1 MRFAVAAYDRRL
13 RGLVIALD
21 RDGAPVAATWRAV
34 GAAADRL
41 GLRRPSYYTVRRL
54 VILERLRERQ
64 TAAQHRTGGRLVR
77 RLRLAARVDVSIG
90 IERRG
95 DAWHDEHLVLQ
106 QHKRPPPRR
115 VLGAARPSR

>member
-13 RGLVIALD
+13 RGLVVALD

-54 VILERLRERQ
+54 VILERLRERH
-64 TAAQHRTGGRLVR
+64 TAAPRTGGRLLR

-90 IERRG
+90 IERVG
-95 DAWHDEHLVLQ
+95 GAWHDEHLVLE
-106 QHKRPPPRR
+106 QHKRPPTRR
-115 VLGAARPSR
+115 VPNAARPSR